1 MRASRPSFQSYDF
14 YHVQGGTEVASDK
27 VIKPVHSNANEKHGG
42 SKERPFEVSK
52 YKIRY
57 WLVVVFMV
65 EKLSIRAS

>member
-27 VIKPVHSNANEKHGG
+27 VIKPVHSNANEKHRG
-42 SKERPFEVSK
+42 SKERPFEV
-52 YKIRY
+52 KIRY